1 MKYKKFLLFIG
12 AILMAVLLIILAS
25 LFVGNHGD
33 DSNFPGSSSV
43 PTVIDKIAFLLDNAL

>member
-1 MKYKKFLLFIG
+1 MMKYKKILLFIG

-43 PTVIDKIAFLLDNAL
+43 PTVIDN